1 MKKKIVLLA
10 TFICF
15 NISCYAQTGINTKDS
30 KATIQIKE
38 INSATFADG
47 IITPQLSRSE
57 LTSKDNVYTPNHKS
71 TLVYVTSID
80 GTVSTKTEHVNR
92 IGYYVFNGNQW
103 KAAEERIKFFMLPA
117 FTLKLDPNTS
127 TTTGLTFDIYNDVYK
142 KQLTNQGGGVFS
154 SNNINLESTLNEIY
168 DADELDYVITY
179 FDTEVLENITIS
191 TNGVMTYDVK
201 NFDLSLN
208 SFINIVLVIK

>member
-1 MKKKIVLLA
+1 MVKKIILFA
-10 TFICF
+10 FFACGKICNAQVGF
-15 NISCYAQTGINTKDS
+15 NTTDS
-30 KATIQIKE
+30 KATVQIKE
-38 INSATFADG
+38 LNSSIIADG
-47 IITPQLSRSE
+47 IIAPQLSRSE
-57 LTSKDNVYTPNHKS
+57 LTSKDDVYTPNHKS
-71 TLVYVTSID
+71 TLVYITSID
-80 GTVSTKTEHVNR
+80 GTVSSKTEHVNR

-117 FTLKLDPNTS
+117 FTLKLDPNAS

-142 KQLTNQGGGVFS
+142 KQLTKQGGGVFS